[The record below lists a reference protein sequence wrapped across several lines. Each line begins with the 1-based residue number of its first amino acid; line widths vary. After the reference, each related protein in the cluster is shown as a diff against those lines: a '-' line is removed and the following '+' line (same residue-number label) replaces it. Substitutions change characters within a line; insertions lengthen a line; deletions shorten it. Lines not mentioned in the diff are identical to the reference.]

1 MPGSPERACGR
12 QTAKPSAP
20 VCISRILY
28 AQMRPAVAFRARSRS
43 GDASEMSCMSVDV
56 SVDVSVWNVTCQ
68 GRQGSPSRCNK
79 PRLRRLRPP
88 EPTPIESGRAAAA
101 AAAVAATAASLEGL
115 DVLDCLFSWVPP

>member
-1 MPGSPERACGR
+1 MPGGPERAFGR
-12 QTAKPSAP
+12 QTAKSSAP
-20 VCISRILY
+20 VRISRALH
-28 AQMRPAVAFRARSRS
+28 AQIRPAAAIRAPCFA
-43 GDASEMSCMSVDV
+43 GDASEMSCM